1 MAAAFPPVSE
11 LLPQAGA
18 MVLLDRVV
26 EHASRHTICQA
37 LVDRLSLFRDRA
49 GRVPAFVGIEL
60 MAQTMAAHRALAL
73 ATSAS
78 RATGS
83 AGLFLGSRRVLLHTP
98 AFRPG
103 QVLDI
108 RAEHVHGDS
117 RLVAFQCWVH
127 DAVSN
132 ACLVEGQL
140 NALSVDVDSS

>member
-26 EHASRHTICQA
+26 EHASRHTICRVE
-37 LVDRLSLFRDRA
+37 VDRLSLFCDRA

-73 ATSAS
+73 GAPGS

-83 AGLFLGSRRVLLHTP
+83 AGLFLGSRRVALHTT
-98 AFRPG
+98 AFTPG

-117 RLVAFQCWVH
+117 RLVAFQCWVR
-127 DAVSN
+127 DSVSN

-140 NALSVDVDSS
+140 NALSVELDSS